1 MTFDLLTQ
9 RGHPS
14 RPDLLTAPAAIARH
28 ASRNT
33 ASSRTAPGGR
43 QGDSPHANLGR
54 RVGQKSRTAVAHPRR
69 PLRPLLCRSY
79 SGHLP
84 TKSQSRL
91 LRTLLYLPERC
102 GPARSRAPAVRRRSE
117 RVAPAHP
124 RTGFPAFL
132 NPPSLNVYSDTPRT
146 YCSGLLFGSHTKP
159 PEQCRASGDRA
170 MPCGNGL
177 NSCSTEQQRSC
188 STKQLRLGRAFVP
201 PF

>member
-1 MTFDLLTQ
+1 MTFDVLTQ

-14 RPDLLTAPAAIARH
+14 RYCAEVI
-28 ASRNT
+28 
-33 ASSRTAPGGR
+33 
-43 QGDSPHANLGR
+43 
-54 RVGQKSRTAVAHPRR
+54 
-69 PLRPLLCRSY
+69 
-79 SGHLP
+79 GHLP

-132 NPPSLNVYSDTPRT
+132 NPPSLNVYSDTPQT
-146 YCSGLLFGSHTKP
+146 YCSGLLCGSHTKP
-159 PEQCRASGDRA
+159 PEQYRASGDRA

-188 STKQLRLGRAFVP
+188 STKQLRLESISRLFEP
-201 PF
+201 SQFECLQ